1 MTCGCAV
8 GSRSL
13 RFNREATRLIH
24 GPNGTRT
31 MTDVTADG
39 PSEVEVE
46 AMRLLRE
53 GERLSRMKDHIGAL
67 EQINKA
73 IGLDPSNAMAW
84 YNRGVLLEGQRD
96 AKGAKQS
103 FTICLDL
110 EPNHAPAT
118 ANLAVLLERMGDV
131 GGAEA
136 MATRALTHY
145 PDHPE
150 LLDIRR
156 RCASDRAQTPDLPA
170 ERPSTTATWDD
181 QLLTRAMRKAG
192 VSDPQAVLE
201 ESSHHDIDGDGRL
214 DAAELEA
221 AANVVAAQQQ
231 AQETIAAATNLEPA
245 QGSDVAP
252 QPVDLESLINEA
264 QAELDAGHPKHA
276 VALLKPHLKT
286 LAANNARAWRVA
298 AIGMQ
303 RLNLDDHARGA
314 ALHALRLD
322 QTEPL
327 THGLLGDLHAAKGE
341 RSQALASYDAAI
353 ANGAGEEVLVRRW
366 AVLDRTETPDLWYIE
381 ALDRLTVDAPSPD
394 RHALAMWLV
403 GLGEGEA
410 TALERL
416 EGQPRTIPEGPFLA
430 ERAIT
435 LLAEDLPRVRARAH
449 SLRSEHLEAIGL
461 WKHEVTADAQ
471 DASAWT
477 GMARALEAAGEF
489 EKAAKC
495 HAKANA
501 LSGVALSVALD
512 SPVVETPALPDPVA
526 PSHPSMDEH
535 VAFGAPEA
543 QHALQVEEP
552 VPELL
557 LSQVQ
562 NEALDSG
569 FSDESSTQAT
579 SSALLLAP
587 LETAQRTEPHVTSPQ
602 LDLVAA
608 ALDVTAAQSQQVRA
622 TTPEQ
627 ERAQG
632 REWFNR
638 GTELLDS
645 KKFREALN
653 CFDKALSLLADDEDK
668 VILVLN
674 ARGNCFYYME
684 DYPKCVEAYHQAML
698 IRPAQVRGQTLYNM
712 GVAYAEM
719 ERYPDAI
726 KCFEQAEPRGL
737 SPDELAMAKEQ
748 IRRCKILQKEFEKR
762 TRSRR

>member
-1 MTCGCAV
+1 MA
-8 GSRSL
+8 
-13 RFNREATRLIH
+13 F
-24 GPNGTRT
+24 GT
-31 MTDVTADG
+31 MAEDVTDG
-39 PSEVEVE
+39 PTEVEVE
-46 AMRLLRE
+46 AMNLLRE
-53 GERLSRMKDHIGAL
+53 GERLSRQKDHVGAL

-110 EPNHAPAT
+110 EPENAPAT

-145 PDHPE
+145 PNHPE

-156 RCASDRAQTPDLPA
+156 RCASNQAQTPDLPS
-170 ERPSTTATWDD
+170 ERPTTSATWED
-181 QLLTRAMRKAG
+181 QHLTRAMRKAG
-192 VSDPQAVLE
+192 VSDAQAVLE
-201 ESSHHDIDGDGRL
+201 ESSHHDVDGDGRL
-214 DAAELEA
+214 DESELRA
-221 AANVVAAQQQ
+221 AATVVAAQQQ
-231 AQETIAAATNLEPA
+231 AQEAIAASTDENTPA
-245 QGSDVAP
+245 DPPTTSEV
-252 QPVDLESLINEA
+252 VDLESVINMA
-264 QAELDAGHPKHA
+264 QSELDAGHPKQA
-276 VALLKPHLKT
+276 VALLKPHLKS
-286 LAANNARAWRVA
+286 LAKNDARAWRVA
-298 AIGMQ
+298 AVGMH

-314 ALHALRLD
+314 AQHALRLD
-322 QTEPL
+322 VTDPQ
-327 THGLLGDLHAAKGE
+327 THGLIGDLHAARGE
-341 RSQALASYDAAI
+341 REQALAAYDAAVDQ
-353 ANGAGEEVLVRRW
+353 GAGEEVLVRRW
-366 AVLDRTETPDLWYIE
+366 AVLDRTETPDRWYIE
-381 ALDRLTVDAPSPD
+381 AMDRLTPEAPSPD

-403 GLGEGEA
+403 ALGEGEA
-410 TALERL
+410 AALERL
-416 EGQPRTIPEGPFLA
+416 EGQPRTIPEGPSLA
-430 ERAIT
+430 TKALT
-435 LLAEDLPRVRARAH
+435 LLGDDLPRIRARAH
-449 SLRSEHLEAIGL
+449 SLRQEHLEAIGL
-461 WKHEVTADAQ
+461 WKHEVTSDGD

-477 GMARALEAAGEF
+477 GMAKALESAGEL

-501 LSGVALSVALD
+501 LSGAALNESIQLN
-512 SPVVETPALPDPVA
+512 ETPTGHSVDAVSVVDPAEQHLVDEAMDAAPDA
-526 PSHPSMDEH
+526 PQSVDPSE
-535 VAFGAPEA
+535 
-543 QHALQVEEP
+543 
-552 VPELL
+552 
-557 LSQVQ
+557 
-562 NEALDSG
+562 
-569 FSDESSTQAT
+569 
-579 SSALLLAP
+579 ALLLTPVEPAV
-587 LETAQRTEPHVTSPQ
+587 TADALPNEAGGTADPSLLLLTPVEPEPTVMPVEHEPS

-608 ALDVTAAQSQQVRA
+608 ALDVTAAQAQQVRR

-638 GTELLDS
+638 GTELLDA

-737 SPDELAMAKEQ
+737 SADELAMAKEQ
-748 IRRCKILQKEFEKR
+748 VRRCKILQKEYEKR
-762 TRSRR
+762 MRTRR

>member
-1 MTCGCAV
+1 MA
-8 GSRSL
+8 
-13 RFNREATRLIH
+13 F
-24 GPNGTRT
+24 GT
-31 MTDVTADG
+31 MAEDVTDE
-39 PSEVEVE
+39 PTELEVE
-46 AMRLLRE
+46 AMNLLRE
-53 GERLSRMKDHIGAL
+53 GERLSRQKDHVGAL

-110 EPNHAPAT
+110 EPENAPAT

-145 PDHPE
+145 PNHPE

-156 RCASDRAQTPDLPA
+156 RCASNQAQTPDLPS
-170 ERPSTTATWDD
+170 ERPTTSATWED
-181 QLLTRAMRKAG
+181 QHLTRAMRKAG
-192 VSDPQAVLE
+192 VSDAQAVLE
-201 ESSHHDIDGDGRL
+201 ESSHHDVDGDGRL
-214 DAAELEA
+214 DESELRA
-221 AANVVAAQQQ
+221 AATVVAAQQQ
-231 AQETIAAATNLEPA
+231 AQEAIAAATDENTPA
-245 QGSDVAP
+245 DPPTTSEV
-252 QPVDLESLINEA
+252 VDLESVINMA
-264 QAELDAGHPKHA
+264 QSELDAGHPKQA
-276 VALLKPHLKT
+276 VALLKPHLKS
-286 LAANNARAWRVA
+286 LAKNDARAWRVA
-298 AIGMQ
+298 AVGMH

-314 ALHALRLD
+314 AQHALRLD
-322 QTEPL
+322 VTDPQ
-327 THGLLGDLHAAKGE
+327 THGLIGDLHAARGE
-341 RSQALASYDAAI
+341 REQALAAYDAAVDH
-353 ANGAGEEVLVRRW
+353 GAGEEVLVRRW
-366 AVLDRTETPDLWYIE
+366 AVLDRTETPDRWYIE
-381 ALDRLTVDAPSPD
+381 AMDRLTPEAPSPD

-403 GLGEGEA
+403 ALGEGEA
-410 TALERL
+410 AALERL
-416 EGQPRTIPEGPFLA
+416 EGQPRTIPEGPSLA
-430 ERAIT
+430 TKALT
-435 LLAEDLPRVRARAH
+435 LLGDDLPRIRARAH
-449 SLRSEHLEAIGL
+449 SLRQEHLEAIGL
-461 WKHEVTADAQ
+461 WKHEVTSDGD

-477 GMARALEAAGEF
+477 GMAKALESAGEL

-501 LSGVALSVALD
+501 LSGAALNESIQLN
-512 SPVVETPALPDPVA
+512 ETPTGHSVDAVSVVDPAEQHIVDEAMDAAPDA
-526 PSHPSMDEH
+526 PQSVDPSE
-535 VAFGAPEA
+535 
-543 QHALQVEEP
+543 
-552 VPELL
+552 
-557 LSQVQ
+557 
-562 NEALDSG
+562 
-569 FSDESSTQAT
+569 
-579 SSALLLAP
+579 ALLLTPVEPAV
-587 LETAQRTEPHVTSPQ
+587 TADALSNEAGAAADPSLLLLTPVEPEPTATPVEHEPS

-608 ALDVTAAQSQQVRA
+608 ALDVTAAQAQQVRT

-638 GTELLDS
+638 GTELLDA

-737 SPDELAMAKEQ
+737 SADELAMAKEQ
-748 IRRCKILQKEFEKR
+748 VRRCKILQKEYEKR
-762 TRSRR
+762 MRTRR

>member
-1 MTCGCAV
+1 MAD
-8 GSRSL
+8 
-13 RFNREATRLIH
+13 
-24 GPNGTRT
+24 
-31 MTDVTADG
+31 DVNQG
-39 PSEVEVE
+39 PSEIEVE
-46 AMRLLRE
+46 AMGLLRE
-53 GERLSRMKDHIGAL
+53 GERLSRQKDHVGAL

-110 EPNHAPAT
+110 EPENAPAT

-145 PDHPE
+145 PNHPE

-156 RCASDRAQTPDLPA
+156 RCASNQAQTPDLPS
-170 ERPSTTATWDD
+170 ERPTTSATWED
-181 QLLTRAMRKAG
+181 QHLTRAMRKAG
-192 VSDPQAVLE
+192 VSDAQAVLE

-214 DAAELEA
+214 DESELQA
-221 AANVVAAQQQ
+221 AATVVAAQQQ
-231 AQETIAAATNLEPA
+231 AQEAIAASTDEDTP
-245 QGSDVAP
+245 DVSP
-252 QPVDLESLINEA
+252 TSEVVDLDAVIDMA
-264 QAELDAGHPKHA
+264 QSELEAGHPKQA
-276 VALLKPHLKT
+276 VALLKPHLKSI
-286 LAANNARAWRVA
+286 AKNDARAWRVA
-298 AIGMQ
+298 AVGMH

-314 ALHALRLD
+314 AQHALRLD
-322 QTEPL
+322 DTDPQ
-327 THGLLGDLHAAKGE
+327 THGLIGDLHAARGE
-341 RSQALASYDAAI
+341 RQQALAAYDAAVGH
-353 ANGAGEEVLVRRW
+353 GAGEEVLVRRW
-366 AVLDRTETPDLWYIE
+366 AVLDRTETPDRWYIE
-381 ALDRLTVDAPSPD
+381 AMDRLTLEAPSPD
-394 RHALAMWLV
+394 RHALSMWLV
-403 GLGEGEA
+403 ALGEGEA
-410 TALERL
+410 AALERL
-416 EGQPRTIPEGPFLA
+416 EGQPRTIPEGPSLA
-430 ERAIT
+430 NRALA
-435 LLAEDLPRVRARAH
+435 LLGDDLPRIRARAH
-449 SLRSEHLEAIGL
+449 SLRQEHLEAIGL
-461 WKHEVTADAQ
+461 WKHEVTSDSE

-477 GMARALEAAGEF
+477 GMARALESAGEL

-501 LSGVALSVALD
+501 LTGAALNESIQLNGPTSGLSTETGSVEFPVEQRSPDDAMTTTPDESHIVATHES
-512 SPVVETPALPDPVA
+512 
-526 PSHPSMDEH
+526 
-535 VAFGAPEA
+535 
-543 QHALQVEEP
+543 
-552 VPELL
+552 LL
-557 LSQVQ
+557 LTPVESPEMA
-562 NEALDSG
+562 NPSPDEADVPGDAS
-569 FSDESSTQAT
+569 
-579 SSALLLAP
+579 LLLLTPVEPEPA
-587 LETAQRTEPHVTSPQ
+587 EPHVEPDPS

-608 ALDVTAAQSQQVRA
+608 ALDVTAAQAQQVRT

-638 GTELLDS
+638 GTELLDA

-653 CFDKALSLLADDEDK
+653 CFDKALSLLAEDEDK

-737 SPDELAMAKEQ
+737 SADELAMAKEQ
-748 IRRCKILQKEFEKR
+748 VRRCKILQKEYEKR
-762 TRSRR
+762 MRTRR

>member
-1 MTCGCAV
+1 MA
-8 GSRSL
+8 
-13 RFNREATRLIH
+13 E
-24 GPNGTRT
+24 
-31 MTDVTADG
+31 DVTDE
-39 PSEVEVE
+39 PTELEVE
-46 AMRLLRE
+46 AMNLLRE
-53 GERLSRMKDHIGAL
+53 GERLSRQKDHVGAL

-110 EPNHAPAT
+110 EPENAPAT

-145 PDHPE
+145 PNHPE

-156 RCASDRAQTPDLPA
+156 RCASNQAQTPDLPS
-170 ERPSTTATWDD
+170 ERPTTSATWED
-181 QLLTRAMRKAG
+181 QHLTRAMRKAG
-192 VSDPQAVLE
+192 VSDAQAVLE
-201 ESSHHDIDGDGRL
+201 ESSHHDVDGDGRL
-214 DAAELEA
+214 DESELRA
-221 AANVVAAQQQ
+221 AATVVAAQQQ
-231 AQETIAAATNLEPA
+231 AQEAIAASTDEKAPA
-245 QGSDVAP
+245 DPPSTSEV
-252 QPVDLESLINEA
+252 VDLESVINMA
-264 QAELDAGHPKHA
+264 QSELDAGHPKQA
-276 VALLKPHLKT
+276 VALLKPHLKS
-286 LAANNARAWRVA
+286 LAKNDARAWRVA
-298 AIGMQ
+298 AVGMH

-314 ALHALRLD
+314 AQHALRLD
-322 QTEPL
+322 VTDPQ
-327 THGLLGDLHAAKGE
+327 THGLIGDLHAARGE
-341 RSQALASYDAAI
+341 REQALAAYDAAVDH
-353 ANGAGEEVLVRRW
+353 GAGEEVLVRRW
-366 AVLDRTETPDLWYIE
+366 AVLDRTETPDRWYIE
-381 ALDRLTVDAPSPD
+381 AMDRLTPEAPSPD

-403 GLGEGEA
+403 ALGEGEA
-410 TALERL
+410 AALERL
-416 EGQPRTIPEGPFLA
+416 EGQPRTIPEGPSLA
-430 ERAIT
+430 TKALT
-435 LLAEDLPRVRARAH
+435 LLGDDLPRIRARAH
-449 SLRSEHLEAIGL
+449 SLRQEHLEAIGL
-461 WKHEVTADAQ
+461 WKHEVTSDGD

-477 GMARALEAAGEF
+477 GMAKALESAGEL

-501 LSGVALSVALD
+501 LSGAALNESIQLN
-512 SPVVETPALPDPVA
+512 ETPTGHSVDAVSVVDPAEQHLVDEAMDAAPDA
-526 PSHPSMDEH
+526 PQSVDPSE
-535 VAFGAPEA
+535 
-543 QHALQVEEP
+543 
-552 VPELL
+552 
-557 LSQVQ
+557 
-562 NEALDSG
+562 
-569 FSDESSTQAT
+569 
-579 SSALLLAP
+579 ALLLTPVEPAV
-587 LETAQRTEPHVTSPQ
+587 TADALPNEAGGTADPSLLLLTPVEPEPTATPVEHEPS

-608 ALDVTAAQSQQVRA
+608 ALDVTAVQAQQVRT

-638 GTELLDS
+638 GTELLDT

-737 SPDELAMAKEQ
+737 SADELAMAKEQ
-748 IRRCKILQKEFEKR
+748 VRRCKILQKEYEKR
-762 TRSRR
+762 MRTRR

>member
-1 MTCGCAV
+1 MA
-8 GSRSL
+8 
-13 RFNREATRLIH
+13 E
-24 GPNGTRT
+24 
-31 MTDVTADG
+31 DVTDG
-39 PSEVEVE
+39 PTEVEVE
-46 AMRLLRE
+46 AMNLLRE
-53 GERLSRMKDHIGAL
+53 GERLSRQKDHVGAL

-110 EPNHAPAT
+110 EPEHAPAT

-145 PDHPE
+145 PNHPE

-156 RCASDRAQTPDLPA
+156 RCASNQAQTPDLPA
-170 ERPSTTATWDD
+170 ERPTTSATWED
-181 QLLTRAMRKAG
+181 QHLTRAMRKAG
-192 VSDPQAVLE
+192 VSDTQAVLE
-201 ESSHHDIDGDGRL
+201 ESSHHDVDGDGRL
-214 DAAELEA
+214 DESELRA
-221 AANVVAAQQQ
+221 AATVVAAQQQ
-231 AQETIAAATNLEPA
+231 AQEAIAASTDEKAPA
-245 QGSDVAP
+245 DPPSTSEV
-252 QPVDLESLINEA
+252 VDLESVINMS
-264 QAELDAGHPKHA
+264 QSELDAGHPKQA
-276 VALLKPHLKT
+276 VALLKPHLKS
-286 LAANNARAWRVA
+286 LAKNDARAWRVA
-298 AIGMQ
+298 AVGMH

-314 ALHALRLD
+314 AQHALRLND
-322 QTEPL
+322 TDPQ
-327 THGLLGDLHAAKGE
+327 THGLIGDLHAARGE
-341 RSQALASYDAAI
+341 REQALAAYDAAV
-353 ANGAGEEVLVRRW
+353 NHGAGEEVLVRRW
-366 AVLDRTETPDLWYIE
+366 AVLDRTETPDRWYIE
-381 ALDRLTVDAPSPD
+381 AMDRLTPEAPSPD
-394 RHALAMWLV
+394 RHALSMWLV
-403 GLGEGEA
+403 ALGEGEA
-410 TALERL
+410 AALERL
-416 EGQPRTIPEGPFLA
+416 EGQPRTIPEGPSLA
-430 ERAIT
+430 TKALT
-435 LLAEDLPRVRARAH
+435 LLGDDLPRIRARAH
-449 SLRSEHLEAIGL
+449 SLRQEHLEAIGL
-461 WKHEVTADAQ
+461 WKNEVTSDGD

-477 GMARALEAAGEF
+477 GMAKALESAGEL

-501 LSGVALSVALD
+501 LSGAALNESIHLN
-512 SPVVETPALPDPVA
+512 ETPTGHSVDAVSVVDPAEQHNVDEAMDTTPDALQSVDQSETLLLTPAEPALTADALPNEAGGTADP
-526 PSHPSMDEH
+526 S
-535 VAFGAPEA
+535 
-543 QHALQVEEP
+543 
-552 VPELL
+552 LL
-557 LSQVQ
+557 LLTPV
-562 NEALDSG
+562 EP
-569 FSDESSTQAT
+569 EPTAT
-579 SSALLLAP
+579 P
-587 LETAQRTEPHVTSPQ
+587 VEHEPS

-608 ALDVTAAQSQQVRA
+608 ALDVTAVQAQQVRT

-638 GTELLDS
+638 GTELLDT

-737 SPDELAMAKEQ
+737 SADELAMAKEQ
-748 IRRCKILQKEFEKR
+748 VRRCKILQKEYEKR
-762 TRSRR
+762 MRTRR

>member
-1 MTCGCAV
+1 MA
-8 GSRSL
+8 
-13 RFNREATRLIH
+13 E
-24 GPNGTRT
+24 
-31 MTDVTADG
+31 DVTDE
-39 PSEVEVE
+39 PTELEVE
-46 AMRLLRE
+46 AMNLLRE
-53 GERLSRMKDHIGAL
+53 GERLSRQKDHVGAL

-110 EPNHAPAT
+110 EPENAPAT

-145 PDHPE
+145 PNHPE

-156 RCASDRAQTPDLPA
+156 RCASNQAQTPDLPS
-170 ERPSTTATWDD
+170 ERPTTSATWED
-181 QLLTRAMRKAG
+181 QHLTRAMRKAG
-192 VSDPQAVLE
+192 VSDAQAVLE
-201 ESSHHDIDGDGRL
+201 ESSHHDVDGDGRL
-214 DAAELEA
+214 DESELRA
-221 AANVVAAQQQ
+221 AATVVAAQQQ
-231 AQETIAAATNLEPA
+231 AQEAIAASTDEKAPA
-245 QGSDVAP
+245 DPPSTSEV
-252 QPVDLESLINEA
+252 VDLESVINMA
-264 QAELDAGHPKHA
+264 QSELDAGHPKQA
-276 VALLKPHLKT
+276 VALLKPHLKS
-286 LAANNARAWRVA
+286 LAKNDARAWRVA
-298 AIGMQ
+298 AVGMH

-314 ALHALRLD
+314 AQHALRLD
-322 QTEPL
+322 VTDPQ
-327 THGLLGDLHAAKGE
+327 THGLIGDLHAARGE
-341 RSQALASYDAAI
+341 REQALAAYDAAVDH
-353 ANGAGEEVLVRRW
+353 GAGEEVLVRRW
-366 AVLDRTETPDLWYIE
+366 AVLDRTETPDRWYIE
-381 ALDRLTVDAPSPD
+381 AMDRLTPQAPSPD

-403 GLGEGEA
+403 ALGEGEA
-410 TALERL
+410 AALERL
-416 EGQPRTIPEGPFLA
+416 EGQPRTIPEGPSLA
-430 ERAIT
+430 TKALT
-435 LLAEDLPRVRARAH
+435 LLGDDLPRIRARAH
-449 SLRSEHLEAIGL
+449 SLRQEHLEAIGL
-461 WKHEVTADAQ
+461 WKHEVTSDGE

-477 GMARALEAAGEF
+477 GMAKALESAGEL

-501 LSGVALSVALD
+501 LSGAALNESIQLN
-512 SPVVETPALPDPVA
+512 ETPTGHSVDAVSVVDPAEQHLVDEAMDAAPDA
-526 PSHPSMDEH
+526 PQSVDPSE
-535 VAFGAPEA
+535 
-543 QHALQVEEP
+543 
-552 VPELL
+552 
-557 LSQVQ
+557 
-562 NEALDSG
+562 
-569 FSDESSTQAT
+569 
-579 SSALLLAP
+579 ALLLTPVEPAV
-587 LETAQRTEPHVTSPQ
+587 TADALPNEAGGTADPSLLLLTPVEPEPTVMPVEHEPS

-608 ALDVTAAQSQQVRA
+608 ALDVTAAQAQQVRR

-638 GTELLDS
+638 GTELLDA

-737 SPDELAMAKEQ
+737 SADELAMAKEQ
-748 IRRCKILQKEFEKR
+748 VRRCKILQKEYEKR
-762 TRSRR
+762 MRTRR